1 MAFKDHILASIIE
14 TKKTNLI
21 LSLDIDDEAQF
32 FKLIGDCATFICGV
46 KIHSDILSFTDN
58 YDFYDKLFDIATKEN
73 FIVIEDRKLAD
84 IGYINRLQAIY
95 YRNRHIHYLTCH
107 SFMGRDAIE
116 AIPSDINLF
125 LIADMSCSGA
135 KINSDTCVPLFID
148 MPNVIG
154 FVSQYHKTNIIFPRL
169 PFYLRPGIK
178 LIDHGHID
186 GHGQIYQQPDK
197 YPGVLWVV
205 GRDIT
210 LSAEPRRQAAAYQQL
225 FNSEKTM

>member
-1 MAFKDHILASIIE
+1 MTFKDPKLASIIE

-21 LSLDIDDEAQF
+21 LSLDIDNEIQF
-32 FKLIGDCATFICGV
+32 FKLIDECASFICGV

-58 YDFYDKLFDIATKEN
+58 YEFYDKLFDIATKEN

-84 IGYINRLQAIY
+84 IGHINRLQAIY

-107 SFMGRDAIE
+107 SFMGREAID

-125 LIADMSCSGA
+125 LISDMSCSGA
-135 KINSDTCVPLFID
+135 KIDGAICVPLFIE
-148 MPNVIG
+148 MQNVIG
-154 FVSQYHKTNIIFPRL
+154 FVSQSHKKNIIFPKL

-178 LIDHGHID
+178 LAVDGHID
-186 GHGQIYQQPDK
+186 GHGQIYQPPEK

-210 LSAEPRRQAAAYQQL
+210 QADEPRRQAAAYQQL
-225 FNSEKTM
+225 FIQ